1 MQSNISI
8 PFDESLFGDLWPFI
22 QNDDVTDIR
31 WNGRQLWIENLK
43 SGRYLT
49 DIKLSDEF
57 LNIFTQKIAVAQNV
71 NFNRSTDSLQASTD
85 ILRIHC
91 IHPDHTGDHTYS
103 LSIRKVPAVAR
114 ITNQTIKETAY
125 ADEFFIQLLGALVRS
140 RCKGI
145 VIGDVGA
152 GKTELLKYVA
162 SFVPANMSMM
172 TIEDTL
178 EMKLPVIYP
187 DKDITSVLVMKKGYT
202 TENAIRD
209 ALRLETKYLWNAEAR
224 GREIKTLMETASTG
238 CCCWSTIHTSDVW
251 LIPDRIVQMAGA
263 GEDQESLENDVY
275 TFFDVGIK
283 VKKETTENGVHR
295 RIDQICFFDRT
306 DKVNHTTI
314 FYRNGQYTG
323 KNLPKALITKLS
335 EAGELEVLRIAKE
348 RFYHPKAKRNDHPG
362 VKQIPVDEKIDFS
375 IPEEKVKNETEKTY
389 DPNPKKY
396 DTLNI
401 RQKQIDK
408 IHIRKNNG

>member
-1 MQSNISI
+1 MQSNLSI
-8 PFDESLFGDLWPFI
+8 LFNESLFGELWPFI
-22 QNDDVTDIR
+22 EDDNVTDIR
-31 WNGRQLWIENLK
+31 WNGRQLWIEDLK
-43 SGRYLT
+43 IGRYLT
-49 DIKLSDEF
+49 EIKLSNEF
-57 LNIFTQKIAVAQNV
+57 LNIFTQKISLAQNV
-71 NFNRSTDSLQASTD
+71 NFNASTDSLQASTD
-85 ILRIHC
+85 TLRIHC

-114 ITNQTIKETAY
+114 INDKTVKETNY
-125 ADEFFIQLLGALVRS
+125 ADDFFISLLGSLVRAK
-140 RCKGI
+140 CKGI

-162 SFVPANMSMM
+162 SFVPNNMSMM

-187 DKDITSVLVMKKGYT
+187 DKDITSVLVTKKGYT
-202 TENAIRD
+202 AEKAIRD

-224 GREIKTLMETASTG
+224 GREIKELMETASTG

-263 GEDQESLENDVY
+263 SEDQESLENDVY

-283 VKKETTENGVHR
+283 VKKDVTPNGIHR

-314 FYRNGQYTG
+314 FFRNGQYTG
-323 KNLPKALITKLS
+323 KNLPKALINKLGES
-335 EAGELEVLRIAKE
+335 GELEFLKEAKE
-348 RFYHPKAKRNDHPG
+348 KFYHPKAKRNDINKTFEVPDSIDFSFTKDHKKDDNIEHTYDSDNIKSLKENIK
-362 VKQIPVDEKIDFS
+362 VKQIKPIY
-375 IPEEKVKNETEKTY
+375 P
-389 DPNPKKY
+389 
-396 DTLNI
+396 
-401 RQKQIDK
+401 
-408 IHIRKNNG
+408 RKNNG